1 MFDALNAFSANAAK
15 EFHKRVPRFFGVLV
29 VYEKLYGVHNGQ
41 DEGAQ
46 WDGADMVGQWPNEG
60 LKEFVIDRSQIGSQ
74 ILLEVPHANWN
85 GHSQDADPI
94 ENIRGP
100 IEVEDLVNLENF
112 CNVCLRFVFWII
124 FSERLNSYSVLSTK
138 ECHDEE
144 TRIDKHSHQRNN
156 NYIEVLQEVCSSCLD
171 EDDSDSDFIPQTIG
185 ESCVHEGNHE
195 KDSTQK
201 DATSSPD

>member
-1 MFDALNAFSANAAK
+1 MVVSEKRPLEIVK
-15 EFHKRVPRFFGVLV
+15 EWSGV
-29 VYEKLYGVHNGQ
+29 
-41 DEGAQ
+41 AS
-46 WDGADMVGQWPNEG
+46 
-60 LKEFVIDRSQIGSQ
+60 IT
-74 ILLEVPHANWN
+74 
-85 GHSQDADPI
+85 
-94 ENIRGP
+94 
-100 IEVEDLVNLENF
+100 
-112 CNVCLRFVFWII
+112 II